1 MPQYTVTIAA
11 REFSLDDSAAP
22 PPDIVAAADGSYHLI
37 HEGRG
42 YRCTVEE
49 IDLAGKRMTVTVNGR
64 LLTLQLADQY
74 DLLVKQL
81 GFSTQPTA
89 TVKEVHAPMPG
100 LVLKVMVAPGAE
112 VSTGTP
118 LMILE
123 AMKMEN
129 VLKAEGDGRI
139 RAVHVARGEAV
150 EKRQLLIELE

>member
-1 MPQYTVTIAA
+1 MPDYTVTIAA
-11 REFSLDDSAAP
+11 REFSFKDP
-22 PPDIVAAADGSYHLI
+22 TPPDIVEAADGSYHLL
-37 HEGRG
+37 HGGRG
-42 YRCTVEE
+42 YRCTLET
-49 IDLAGKRMTVTVNGR
+49 IDLPGKRLVVTVNGR
-64 LLTLQLADQY
+64 TLDLELADEY

-81 GFSTQPTA
+81 GFATQPTA
-89 TVKEVHAPMPG
+89 TAKEIHAPMPG
-100 LVLKVMVAPGAE
+100 LVLKIMVSPGAE

-139 RAVHVARGEAV
+139 KAVHVSQGAAV